1 MRVETVSQGSNL
13 DFKPPMD
20 GIAAENRV
28 ELLLVCLRIFTNEEG
43 KTGLQVFTVKFSK
56 QR

>member
-13 DFKPPMD
+13 DFMPPMD
-20 GIAAENRV
+20 GIAQENRV

-43 KTGLQVFTVKFSK
+43 KTVLQVYKNMS
-56 QR
+56 R